1 MNVAAKNIDAWW
13 SRRVDVVVA
22 GMLNSMG
29 SIIRIVVVG
38 GCCFFFFFCCCCC
51 SSAFLLPDATVVVRN
66 TQTTITMHHYTNHE
80 YRSQQTA
87 RTRITPPPSSVL
99 SSDRINTKTMMVTTT
114 TRMMMA
120 KSDHDKEEE
129 NDIRDDDNN
138 DNNNNS
144 NNNNNNK
151 NNKNNN
157 IDNENE
163 GDKEEKVT
171 VADVSMM
178 PALDK
183 VLERARNRKSS
194 KIGTLITKVQA
205 FVDGPLWI
213 IPAQNSKNNNNK
225 ITGSNTT
232 SSLVTFKRI
241 DGVFVLIALL
251 LQANGFALGW
261 IAGKITINPLTN
273 ILQSLPFSSSTMMIL
288 VLPFW
293 PVLWAITFDQLLP

>member
-13 SRRVDVVVA
+13 SHRVDVVVA
-22 GMLNSMG
+22 GMLNSKG

-38 GCCFFFFFCCCCC
+38 GCCSFFFFYCCCC
-51 SSAFLLPDATVVVRN
+51 SSAFLLPDATVVARN
-66 TQTTITMHHYTNHE
+66 TQTATRITMYHDTTHE

-87 RTRITPPPSSVL
+87 RTRITPPPSSSVP

-120 KSDHDKEEE
+120 KSNHDKEEE
-129 NDIRDDDNN
+129 KDIRDDDNN
-138 DNNNNS
+138 N

-151 NNKNNN
+151 NNNNNN
-157 IDNENE
+157 IEDENE
-163 GDKEEKVT
+163 GDKEENVT

-178 PALDK
+178 PALDI
-183 VLERARNRKSS
+183 VLERARKRKSS
-194 KIGTLITKVQA
+194 NIGILITKVQA

-213 IPAQNSKNNNNK
+213 IPAQNNNNNNK
-225 ITGSNTT
+225 ITGSNTP

-241 DGVFVLIALL
+241 DGLLVLTALL

-261 IAGKITINPLTN
+261 IAGKITINPLTTV
-273 ILQSLPFSSSTMMIL
+273 LQSLPFSSSTMMIL

>member
-1 MNVAAKNIDAWW
+1 MNVAARNIDAWL
-13 SRRVDVVVA
+13 SRRVDVVIA

-51 SSAFLLPDATVVVRN
+51 SSAFLLPDAT
-66 TQTTITMHHYTNHE
+66 MYHYTNHE
-80 YRSQQTA
+80 YHSQQTA
-87 RTRITPPPSSVL
+87 RTSITPPPSSSVL

-114 TRMMMA
+114 TRMMA
-120 KSDHDKEEE
+120 KKKHDEEEE
-129 NDIRDDDNN
+129 NDSRNDDR
-138 DNNNNS
+138 
-144 NNNNNNK
+144 
-151 NNKNNN
+151 
-157 IDNENE
+157 
-163 GDKEEKVT
+163 DKEEKVT

-178 PALDK
+178 PALDI
-183 VLERARNRKSS
+183 VLERARKRKSS
-194 KIGTLITKVQA
+194 NIGILITKVQA

-213 IPAQNSKNNNNK
+213 IPAQNNNNNNK
-225 ITGSNTT
+225 ITGSSTT

-241 DGVFVLIALL
+241 DGVLVLFALL

-273 ILQSLPFSSSTMMIL
+273 VLQSLPFSSSTMMIL

>member
-13 SRRVDVVVA
+13 SHRVDVVVA
-22 GMLNSMG
+22 GMLNSKG

-38 GCCFFFFFCCCCC
+38 GCCSFFFFYCCCC
-51 SSAFLLPDATVVVRN
+51 SSAFLLPDATVVARN
-66 TQTTITMHHYTNHE
+66 TQTATRITMYHDTTHE

-87 RTRITPPPSSVL
+87 RTRITPPPSSSVP

-114 TRMMMA
+114 TRMMA
-120 KSDHDKEEE
+120 KKKHDEDEE
-129 NDIRDDDNN
+129 NDSRNDDR
-138 DNNNNS
+138 
-144 NNNNNNK
+144 
-151 NNKNNN
+151 
-157 IDNENE
+157 
-163 GDKEEKVT
+163 DKEEKVT

-178 PALDK
+178 PALDI
-183 VLERARNRKSS
+183 VLERARKRKSS
-194 KIGTLITKVQA
+194 NIGILITKVQA

-213 IPAQNSKNNNNK
+213 IPAQNNNNNNNK
-225 ITGSNTT
+225 ITGSNTP

-241 DGVFVLIALL
+241 DGVLVLTALL

-273 ILQSLPFSSSTMMIL
+273 VLQSLPFSSSTMMIL